1 MTNDLKSD
9 MSARERQ
16 AFDLGYELGR
26 SHARRLEAS
35 KRKGPVIPVVVNPF
49 TPRATK
55 FPESLEAADWAGVVR
70 EIKR

>member
-1 MTNDLKSD
+1 MMNDLKS
-9 MSARERQ
+9 EIRQ

-35 KRKGPVIPVVVNPF
+35 KRKGPVIPVVVNRF

-55 FPESLEAADWAGVVR
+55 FPESLEAADWAGMVR
-70 EIKR
+70 EIRR